1 MTVPSLT
8 RDERSAYGRLERKR
22 CSRPSLAEVGTRATD
37 PNGRQRVQ
45 AVIDQEADRVASL
58 LPLRHQ
64 RMSASPFA
72 FFRGSAVLM
81 AADLGSAPST
91 RLFAQI
97 CGDAHAANFGIFG
110 SPERRLVFDVNDFDE
125 THRGPFEWDLKRLAV
140 SLLLAGDDAGLPSS
154 AGRSLVSTAMS
165 AYDTHMHEYADM
177 PTIEVWYARLD
188 GATVGAHLDERRAAQ
203 VREAA
208 DTARSRSAVRALQKF
223 VERDDD
229 GRSRFKERPPR
240 LQRVPGG
247 PAAEQMLAAYVST
260 LPHEW
265 AELVKRFRL
274 HDLAF
279 KAVGVGSVGTR
290 SYVAVLDSGDPR
302 DQLLIQLKE
311 ASRSVLAPYVP
322 GPGPR
327 HQGRRV
333 VLGQK
338 VMQAVGDVLLGWTRN
353 PQTGRDFYIRQLWD
367 LKGDLDLAAL
377 DSHGLQTHAM
387 LCGWALARAHARG
400 GDPVAIAA
408 YLGGRGRVAEAVLEY
423 AEAYT
428 QVVRADYEAY
438 RDVVGETP
446 SLDDGPVD
454 LPGLGASGS

>member
-1 MTVPSLT
+1 MIVPSLT
-8 RDERSAYGRLERKR
+8 REERTRYGRLERKR
-22 CSRPSLAEVGTRATD
+22 CARPSLAEVGTRVAQ
-37 PNGRQRVQ
+37 PSGPQRVQ
-45 AVIDQEADRVASL
+45 PVIDQEADRVSSL
-58 LPLRHQ
+58 LSLRHQ
-64 RMSASPFA
+64 RMSATPFA

-125 THRGPFEWDLKRLAV
+125 TYRGPFEWDLKRLAV
-140 SLLLAGDDAGLPSS
+140 SLLLAGDEAGLSSS
-154 AGRSLVSTAMS
+154 ACRSLARTAMES
-165 AYDTHMHEYADM
+165 YDSHMHDYAEM
-177 PTIEVWYARLD
+177 PTLEVWYARLD
-188 GATVGAHLDERRAAQ
+188 GSTIGAHLDERRAAQ

-208 DTARSRSAVRALQKF
+208 DTARSRSAVRALQKY
-223 VERDDD
+223 VERGND
-229 GRSRFKERPPR
+229 GQAYFKERPPR
-240 LQRVPGG
+240 LQRVGGG
-247 PAAEQMLAAYVST
+247 PAAEEMLAAYASS

-265 AELVKRFRL
+265 AQLVKRFRL
-274 HDLAF
+274 RDLAF

-290 SYVAVLDSGDPR
+290 CYVAVLDSGDSD
-302 DQLLIQLKE
+302 DQLLIQIKE
-311 ASRSVLAPYVP
+311 ASRSVLAPHIP

-327 HQGRRV
+327 NQGRRV

-353 PQTGRDFYIRQLWD
+353 PASGRDFYIRQLWD

-377 DSHGLQTHAM
+377 DRHGLEMHAM

-408 YLGGRGRVAEAVLEY
+408 YLGRRGRVTEALLEY
-423 AEAYT
+423 ADAYT
-428 QVVRADYEAY
+428 QVVRADYQTY
-438 RDVVGETP
+438 LDVVGEVP
-446 SLDDGPVD
+446 ALDDSPVD
-454 LPGLGASGS
+454 LPGIGA